1 MMLIFGF
8 VVVVEKDIINKKIGM
23 LDFIY
28 IINILYFCL
37 KYKINLI

>member
-8 VVVVEKDIINKKIGM
+8 VVVEKDIINKKIGM

-37 KYKINLI
+37 KYKIILI

>member
-8 VVVVEKDIINKKIGM
+8 VVVVDIINKKIGM

-37 KYKINLI
+37 KYKIYLI